1 MTPGAIAARQ
11 RRNSEWEAKRF
22 NVTMRE
28 YIEIKYDNIYTEY
41 CTFYESLAAKHPNKK
56 NLLRT
61 STFKSWR
68 KAVIEETFRED
79 GVLARVT
86 DLIEPS
92 DEDSA
97 SEFFNNND
105 DRDPTESTPVDGSQ
119 DILSATMNCEV
130 NEDSADRDPTE
141 STPVSQDIL
150 SAAMNCEVNEDSA
163 DRDPTESTPVS
174 QDILS
179 AAMNEALARQHLLDI
194 DEIQNIDNI
203 IAEIIGDLERDDAMQ
218 EILAGDGDDEAQY
231 IDDEGI
237 ALDYETELE
246 AILEPFDYELEV
258 DF

>member
-1 MTPGAIAARQ
+1 MPKTRSMTPGAIAARE

-28 YIEIKYDNIYTEY
+28 YIQIKYDNIYDEY

-61 STFKSWR
+61 STFKSWK
-68 KAVIEETFRED
+68 KAVIEQTFGED
-79 GVLARVT
+79 GVLAKVT

-105 DRDPTESTPVDGSQ
+105 DHDQTESTSVDG
-119 DILSATMNCEV
+119 
-130 NEDSADRDPTE
+130 
-141 STPVSQDIL
+141 SQDIL

-163 DRDPTESTPVS
+163 DRDQTESTPVDGS

-179 AAMNEALARQHLLDI
+179 AAMNEALADQHLLDI
-194 DEIQNIDNI
+194 DQIQNVDNI
-203 IAEIIGDLERDDAMQ
+203 IAEIIGDLERDDAMH
-218 EILAGDGDDEAQY
+218 EILAGDGDGEVQY
-231 IDDEGI
+231 NDDEGI
-237 ALDYETELE
+237 ALDYQTELE
-246 AILEPFDYELEV
+246 AILEPFDYELED